1 MLEYILVPYMVK
13 TRERLKLADDHPILA
28 IFNVFQAHRC
38 DSVLGELHHHHIHQV
53 FIPARCTGKLQPLH
67 VSVNEEFKAA
77 MKANFSRWYANEVK
91 EALDQ
96 AINIQDLKVDLQ
108 ATATVVKPLHANW
121 LVMSISPL
129 KSKSDITQRGFEKS
143 GILKYKYNQLTLHY
157 FLLVVFVLCITHAQ

>member
-28 IFNVFQAHRC
+28 IFNVFQAHRY

-77 MKANFSRWYANEVK
+77 MKANFSHWYANEVK

-96 AINIQDLKVDLQ
+96 ATKVDLK
-108 ATATVVKPLHANW
+108 AIVTVVKPLHANW

-129 KSKSDITQRGFEKS
+129 KSKSDIIQRGFEKS